1 MNRRLIRPTL
11 SDVQDQLGARMQRK
25 KPAPPEQTN
34 AENFYYL
41 KQMQARTPMVVVL
54 DQGETIRGVIE
65 WYDKNCIKVHRTNEP
80 NLLVMKSCIRFMY
93 KDGESRNGGKH
104 EGESPPSEHQV
115 SEETDVNPVLATRFW
130 WLFRPADEVGS
141 SAGGNLIRRYSVPA
155 IFPAF
160 STA

>member
-65 WYDKNCIKVHRTNEP
+65 WYDKSCIKVHRSNEP

-93 KDGESRNGGKH
+93 KDGESRNGANH
-104 EGESPPSEHQV
+104 EGDNHHTQEQEP
-115 SEETDVNPVLATRFW
+115 D
-130 WLFRPADEVGS
+130 
-141 SAGGNLIRRYSVPA
+141 
-155 IFPAF
+155 
-160 STA
+160 

>member
-11 SDVQDQLGARMQRK
+11 SDVQDQLGSRMQRK

-80 NLLVMKSCIRFMY
+80 NLLLMKSCIRFMY
-93 KDGESRNGGKH
+93 KDGESRNGGQPRR
-104 EGESPPSEHQV
+104 GEPSADGSGRRLERLV
-115 SEETDVNPVLATRFW
+115 SGTP
-130 WLFRPADEVGS
+130 
-141 SAGGNLIRRYSVPA
+141 SVCLRT
-155 IFPAF
+155 FP
-160 STA
+160 